1 MMAGPGMEVAL
12 VDQELI
18 EPAREHALWT
28 RQELIEPAKEHAPW
42 TRSSLSQRGS
52 MPLGPGAH

>member
-12 VDQELI
+12 VDQEFI
-18 EPAREHALWT
+18 EPAREHAPWT